1 MLRGLLVLAVAA
13 AACRAPR
20 SALPVD
26 PGVTFAAH
34 RDGDGFVV
42 DRTRAGETGVV
53 AARGRLHDP
62 DAPNFVLRVG
72 GEARTG
78 LWIVGRTRVLA
89 RDSTDNR
96 APRVGEVLSAWENG
110 AIRLTLYP
118 PSGTPLETDTFRTKD
133 GRVLARSTDAN
144 GTYRATLRDANG
156 TEVGWLRVDAG
167 AADSRRAYDAV
178 LPERVDDALAAAAT
192 AALDTELDWIAEH
205 TSAN

>member
-1 MLRGLLVLAVAA
+1 MLRGLLVLAVAV

-42 DRTRAGETGVV
+42 DRTRGGETGVL

-62 DAPNFVLRVG
+62 DAPNLVLRVG
-72 GEARTG
+72 DEARTG

-96 APRVGEVLSAWENG
+96 APRVGEVLSTWENG

-118 PSGTPLETDTFRTKD
+118 RSGTPLETDTFRAVG
-133 GRVLARSTDAN
+133 GRILARSTRVS
-144 GTYRATLRDANG
+144 GTYRAALRDASG

-167 AADSRRAYDAV
+167 AADSPRAYDAV
-178 LPERVDDALAAAAT
+178 LPERVDDAVAAAAT

-205 TSAN
+205 ASAN